1 MDEPIKHS
9 ILIIDDEPN
18 NIIALTGIL
27 ENDYNIYAE
36 IDSSEAI
43 ETAVEQL
50 PDIILLDVLMPGPDG
65 YEVITRLKA
74 LKTTKNIPV
83 IFITGLDSD
92 DAEAKGFSL
101 GAADYILK
109 PFNPETVKM
118 RIYNQLK
125 LLRKMQDLDPENN
138 KPFFNDLTGI
148 YNSCER
154 V

>member
-83 IFITGLDSD
+83 IFYYGT
-92 DAEAKGFSL
+92 
-101 GAADYILK
+101 
-109 PFNPETVKM
+109 
-118 RIYNQLK
+118 
-125 LLRKMQDLDPENN
+125 
-138 KPFFNDLTGI
+138 
-148 YNSCER
+148 
-154 V
+154 